1 MRYPM
6 LAFIA
11 GLLGL
16 IGLGALGYYV
26 TTWPT
31 TLKVAVGPVSNDNV
45 RIVAAAIQTLQKER
59 EPFRLRL
66 ITTDGGAQSSAALD
80 AGKADLAIVRT
91 DIAFPRNGAT
101 VAVMHVDHAIL
112 VTPGN
117 SGIQT
122 VADLKGKSVAIAR
135 DNVGNAKLVNIIAAQ
150 AGLAEGDVKVEA
162 TRFNDIRAALDQR
175 KIHAVLAVGP
185 TSGRLLFDVV
195 NIVTDS
201 GQGQI
206 TFIPVPETSAIEQ
219 RYPLLEADTL
229 VRGLFGGQT
238 PRPDKDTPTLTVS
251 HLLLASK
258 ALADTTVSD
267 FTRVLLNAKLQIA
280 AEAPL
285 ASKME
290 APDQEKTSPI
300 PIHPGTITYLDGQTT
315 TFLER
320 YGDWFYIAIM
330 GLGLGGS
337 GLAGYLSYA
346 AARTRK
352 GVMGMLSDLE
362 QVILDVRKARDE
374 KTLSVLADR
383 TDTLFNQTLKHA
395 TNSNVDPAAMTAFN
409 MAFNHANSAITE
421 RRSVIASR
429 EPQPQ
434 ALSVIS
440 K

>member
-6 LAFIA
+6 LAFLA

-16 IGLGALGYYV
+16 IGLGALGYYI

-31 TLKVAVGPVSNDNV
+31 TLKVAVGPVSNENV
-45 RIVAAAIQTLQKER
+45 RIVAAAIQTFQKER

-80 AGKADLAIVRT
+80 AGKADLAIVRS
-91 DIAFPRNGAT
+91 DIAYPRNGAS
-101 VAVMHVDHAIL
+101 VAIMRVDHVLL
-112 VTPGN
+112 VAPGTSN
-117 SGIQT
+117 IRT
-122 VADLKGKSVAIAR
+122 AADLKDKVVAIVQNNA
-135 DNVGNAKLVNIIAAQ
+135 GNAKLVSTIAVQ
-150 AGLAEGDVKVEA
+150 AGLLETDVKTDG
-162 TRFNDIRAALDQR
+162 TRLADMRAALEQG

-185 TSGRLLFDVV
+185 TSGRLLFDIV
-195 NIVTDS
+195 NIVTDA
-201 GQGQI
+201 GHGKI
-206 TFIPVPETSAIEQ
+206 TFIPVPEASAIEQ

-238 PRPDKDTPTLTVS
+238 PRPEKDIPTITVS
-251 HLLLASK
+251 HHLLASK
-258 ALADTTVSD
+258 NLPETTVSD

-285 ASKME
+285 ASKIE

-330 GLGLGGS
+330 SLGLGGS
-337 GLAGYLSYA
+337 FLAGYLSYA
-346 AARTRK
+346 AAQTRK

-362 QVILDVRKARDE
+362 RVILDVRTAGDE
-374 KTLSVLADR
+374 KTLSTLADQ
-383 TDTLFNQTLKHA
+383 TDSLFNRTLKQA
-395 TNSNVDPAAMTAFN
+395 TNNNVDPAAMTAFN
-409 MAFNHANSAITE
+409 MAFNQANHAIAE
-421 RRSVIASR
+421 RRKSIR
-429 EPQPQ
+429 TKQQ
-434 ALSVIS
+434 
-440 K
+440 